1 MLAAPMAAIMLITVL
16 LVTFLAAGSVRSWR
30 EGQAALGR
38 LEQLHQLLSLQELL
52 GVERGRTNSVLS
64 ARSAIPPALLVM
76 LAAHRQAVDDRLR
89 ELAALPGLSDEVG
102 ITLAELSARLA
113 ATRSAADM
121 VVRQSWEQRSA
132 GIGGAV
138 VDQLGAMPPLLFPA
152 VETIIAGI
160 SADDLA
166 AAPLLTATHAASDL
180 RLYAGLI
187 ISRFAVAM
195 AKGEHVTA
203 DDVGLIRIQQGQ
215 VIELHRLL
223 LTSINLAN
231 AGDQTR
237 GVVAAMEQRYFG
249 SGQRLINQLTAGALD
264 NGQFAMTSTQLFAA
278 YQPALAVLVAVRDR
292 LFVLTRL
299 AVEAEQ
305 AARLHRLEVTAAAG
319 GAVLLAVLAALL
331 VLHRRVIRPLAEL
344 AATVVRLAQGD
355 RSVRLTA
362 RHASQEIV
370 DLANAIEVLRVATLE
385 ADATAARRRVELQR
399 WTAQLRQVL
408 DTIDLMQ
415 ARAATITDLLPAL
428 LEQLGLLGQD
438 DDDVMAGLTVATTA
452 AQAGIAVLRSSA
464 GRLDDAL
471 RRMHSAGDGDDSR
484 IDDLVVAMDEVEG
497 VVTAIQAAVNDLP
510 QITLSAMCDLSARSG
525 RFGRAVR
532 ETSQAARELILMQVQ
547 EMAAAAGGLQS
558 ALSRATQGLG
568 ELVRLRA

>member
-1 MLAAPMAAIMLITVL
+1 M
-16 LVTFLAAGSVRSWR
+16 
-30 EGQAALGR
+30 
-38 LEQLHQLLSLQELL
+38 
-52 GVERGRTNSVLS
+52 
-64 ARSAIPPALLVM
+64 
-76 LAAHRQAVDDRLR
+76 
-89 ELAALPGLSDEVG
+89 
-102 ITLAELSARLA
+102 
-113 ATRSAADM
+113 
-121 VVRQSWEQRSA
+121 
-132 GIGGAV
+132 
-138 VDQLGAMPPLLFPA
+138 
-152 VETIIAGI
+152 
-160 SADDLA
+160 
-166 AAPLLTATHAASDL
+166 
-180 RLYAGLI
+180 
-187 ISRFAVAM
+187 
-195 AKGEHVTA
+195 
-203 DDVGLIRIQQGQ
+203 
-215 VIELHRLL
+215 
-223 LTSINLAN
+223 
-231 AGDQTR
+231 
-237 GVVAAMEQRYFG
+237 
-249 SGQRLINQLTAGALD
+249 
-264 NGQFAMTSTQLFAA
+264 
-278 YQPALAVLVAVRDR
+278 
-292 LFVLTRL
+292 
-299 AVEAEQ
+299 
-305 AARLHRLEVTAAAG
+305 
-319 GAVLLAVLAALL
+319 
-331 VLHRRVIRPLAEL
+331 
-344 AATVVRLAQGD
+344 
-355 RSVRLTA
+355 
-362 RHASQEIV
+362 
-370 DLANAIEVLRVATLE
+370 LRVATLE